1 MMYFDSSTYTA
12 DIKRVLDKF
21 DNFNSLDGKKIFIT
35 GSTGLIGS
43 AVLDL
48 LIGLNNF
55 YNKNVQIYAASRS
68 IESLQKRF
76 GNTINENWFHYV
88 PYNME
93 SDFEIKETMDYY
105 IHIAGKGNPASF
117 KEQPTQVIIQNITS
131 LQNILEHCTSD
142 QAKLLYISTSEIY
155 GILETAESIKENKI
169 GTMDILSS
177 RSCYS
182 SSKRCC
188 ETLCASYA
196 SERNTDFVIVRPG
209 HIYGPTAT
217 RSDNRISS
225 AFMYDSF
232 DGKDLIMKSNG
243 MTLRSYCYVLDCAS
257 AILFALINGQ
267 TGEAYNISN
276 PASKITIKEMAEEFA
291 KIGNVK
297 LIINSDVD
305 SLEKKNFNPMQNAS
319 LDSSKLES
327 LGWKAL
333 FSKDEGFEHSIKIL
347 KEIFVD

>member
-1 MMYFDSSTYTA
+1 MVYFDSPTYTS
-12 DIKRVLDKF
+12 DIKRVLDNF
-21 DNFNSLDGKKIFIT
+21 VNFNSLDGKKIFIT

-43 AVLDL
+43 VVIDL
-48 LIGLNNF
+48 LIGLNLF
-55 YNKNVQIYAASRS
+55 YNKNIQIFAGSRS
-68 IESLQKRF
+68 IDSLKSRF
-76 GNTINENWFHYV
+76 GNTVNENWFHYI

-93 SDFEIKETMDYY
+93 SDFELKDKMDFY

-117 KEQPTQVIIQNITS
+117 KEQPASVIIQNITS
-131 LQNILEHCTSD
+131 LQNILGHCSSD
-142 QAKLLYISTSEIY
+142 KAKLLYVSTSEIY
-155 GILETAESIKENKI
+155 GILEKAEPIKEIHI
-169 GTMDILSS
+169 GTLDILSS

-196 SERNTDFVIVRPG
+196 AEKNTDFVIIRPG

-225 AFMYDSF
+225 SFMYDSF
-232 DGKDLIMKSNG
+232 DGKDLVMKSNG
-243 MTLRSYCYVLDCAS
+243 VTLRSYCYVFDCAS
-257 AILFALINGQ
+257 AILYVLLYGQ
-267 TGEAYNISN
+267 SGEAYNISN
-276 PASKITIKEMAEEFA
+276 KNSKITIKEMAEEFA
-291 KIGNVK
+291 RIGNVN

-305 SLEKKNFNPMQNAS
+305 LIEKKNFNPMQNAA
-319 LDSSKLES
+319 LDSTKLEN

-347 KEIFVD
+347 KEIFVE